1 MLTWRECF
9 EFDFL
14 FLTHLFSSFL
24 LFYHD
29 NFLSKD
35 ASFFLLFYH
44 DNCLSKTTFFL
55 MSSPKL
61 FLYKSIMVVSVV
73 ILRMEI
79 IIMISYLLIVTINY
93 FHAPNKGMQGVPGIS
108 GESWSP
114 DLKGKRKRSRRGRTL
129 NVFYASWEMHSYHKN
144 STQSHFKGLKFI
156 SSPSLTCYMKK
167 KTEFYDNIQYNTF
180 KIRFI

>member
-1 MLTWRECF
+1 MEVECV
-9 EFDFL
+9 L
-14 FLTHLFSSFL
+14 NPYSSKNTLKKVCWTIIYVDVTRVLWIWLPIF
-24 LFYHD
+24 
-29 NFLSKD
+29 D
-35 ASFFLLFYH
+35 ASFFLLFFFSIMTIFYQKTH
-44 DNCLSKTTFFL
+44 LFFFFSIMTIVYQRQFSLSWVL
-55 MSSPKL
+55 L

-129 NVFYASWEMHSYHKN
+129 NVFYASWEMPSYHKN
-144 STQSHFKGLKFI
+144 STQSHFKGLK
-156 SSPSLTCYMKK
+156 L
-167 KTEFYDNIQYNTF
+167 
-180 KIRFI
+180 